1 MDFGEGKGENLWDT
15 MNPVKSIAML
25 LAGASFVAPACAQE
39 PPQPNLLLQMTR
51 PASSVSID
59 STRRGDDIQDRPAP
73 PRADP
78 AREPFRLYVGVGDP
92 RCVPGEDGLG
102 MERFGAGTRRRPR

>member
-1 MDFGEGKGENLWDT
+1 

-39 PPQPNLLLQMTR
+39 PPRPNLLLQMTP

-59 STRRGDDIQDRPAP
+59 STRRGDDIQDRQ
-73 PRADP
+73 
-78 AREPFRLYVGVGDP
+78 
-92 RCVPGEDGLG
+92 DGLG
-102 MERFGAGTRRRPR
+102 MERFGTGTRRRPR